1 MLSKCMATPR
11 ILSAN
16 YATLSI
22 TSSFPYPKLCEALHN
37 KGQMEFYLK
46 WLDRYDRYEGE
57 NAPIGLILCAKAH
70 RGQIELLELDK
81 SGIAVAEYWTVLP
94 PKAEFE
100 RKIREILA
108 EAKERLDRRNL
119 LTDDADS
126 NVKREIDYFYEPKDE
141 DDE

>member
-1 MLSKCMATPR
+1 MIQAFRL
-11 ILSAN
+11 
-16 YATLSI
+16 TLLK
-22 TSSFPYPKLCEALHN
+22 TR
-37 KGQMEFYLK
+37 FYLK

-100 RKIREILA
+100 RKIQEILL
-108 EAKERLDRRNL
+108 EARERLERRKL
-119 LTDDADS
+119 LTSGD
-126 NVKREIDYFYEPKDE
+126 VIRQIEYFIEPKD
-141 DDE
+141 DDEE